1 MTTLISSSRRLK
13 TGTQYLPVD
22 SIQTSWQSLSRSH
35 CLNSRIELLNKKP
48 LTQLPHNFADD
59 IDNKD
64 KPQIKDIAVESVDGQ
79 RIPINIWNIEIVGFR
94 KE

>member
-1 MTTLISSSRRLK
+1 MNIDTT
-13 TGTQYLPVD
+13 TGLVSD
-22 SIQTSWQSLSRSH
+22 FHSQTPFVKD
-35 CLNSRIELLNKKP
+35 KKP
-48 LTQLPHNFADD
+48 LTELPHNFADD

-94 KE
+94 KEWWERWKK